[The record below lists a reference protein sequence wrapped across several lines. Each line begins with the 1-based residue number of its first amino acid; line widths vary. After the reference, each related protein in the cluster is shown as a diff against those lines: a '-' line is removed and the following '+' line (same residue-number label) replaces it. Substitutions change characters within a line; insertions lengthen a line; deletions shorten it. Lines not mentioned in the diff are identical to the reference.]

1 MYSFSIL
8 LFEQFNVWCVVVNQ
22 KVSFLWRCWCE
33 SYQSFID
40 YILSRKLFTNIYSK
54 HQFLWAIVY
63 RERGNWRLLVL
74 VEHWFLFYVCSAVN
88 FEKFPTDPED
98 VKDKDNQAR
107 HSKDLAQAE
116 KRKGRSNYT
125 GWSKQHKIPP
135 ISDTIIHQTWTGHGW
150 YLSDHKSGV
159 FCRVSSWC
167 WWYWRMRS
175 VPPKLFSCGKLP
187 KI

>member
-1 MYSFSIL
+1 MFDGCL
-8 LFEQFNVWCVVVNQ
+8 VNQ

-40 YILSRKLFTNIYSK
+40 YILSRKLFTNLYSK

-74 VEHWFLFYVCSAVN
+74 VEHGFLFYVCSAVN

-98 VKDKDNQAR
+98 VKDKDDQAR

-116 KRKGRSNYT
+116 KKEGEV
-125 GWSKQHKIPP
+125 KILGGGQN
-135 ISDTIIHQTWTGHGW
+135 STKCHQFQT
-150 YLSDHKSGV
+150 
-159 FCRVSSWC
+159 SSFT
-167 WWYWRMRS
+167 RLEPDMD
-175 VPPKLFSCGKLP
+175 G
-187 KI
+187 I